1 MRFYLD
7 TDDYESIKIEM
18 SDKDGEVQDIIQE
31 FCFAMASFFV
41 DMANKLDCNTESAK
55 SLQKVCSS
63 CIERDINVILDNEVL
78 NSDNEEEINDEQLSD
93 LTKMMAEHGFSEDEI
108 NNIVEVVK
116 SCGSMESAIDYLKEI
131 GEEAGIDWDNED
143 L

>member
-1 MRFYLD
+1 MD
-7 TDDYESIKIEM
+7 
-18 SDKDGEVQDIIQE
+18 
-31 FCFAMASFFV
+31 
-41 DMANKLDCNTESAK
+41 
-55 SLQKVCSS
+55 
-63 CIERDINVILDNEVL
+63 
-78 NSDNEEEINDEQLSD
+78 SDNEEEINDEQLSD
-93 LTKMMAEHGFSEDEI
+93 LTKMMAEHGFAEDEI